1 MLFNSLAFLLGYAPI
16 VIGGFFL
23 LGMRSMRS
31 ACAWLGFM
39 SLAFY
44 AWWHP
49 PHTLILLASI
59 LFNFFSGICISR
71 VGPLGSLRRKRVLGV
86 ALAINL
92 SALCYYK
99 YFGFFGT
106 TISTALGMDWSIAD
120 IVLPL
125 GISFFTFTQI
135 AYLVD
140 TYQGKVQ
147 EHDLTRY
154 LLFVTYFP
162 HLVAGPIIHHRDVMS
177 QFEKRSTFNFNA
189 DNFTAGAVIFI
200 IGLFKKV
207 VIADSIAGFNTTV
220 FALAE
225 QGAAIN
231 VAAAWAGSLAYALQL
246 YFDFS
251 GYSDMAIGLSLM
263 LNVRLPF
270 NFDSPYKSRSIID
283 FWRRWHISLS
293 TFLRDY
299 LYIPLGGNRHG
310 EARRYLNMFLTM
322 LLGGLWHGA
331 GWTFIVWGALHG
343 SFLAINHAWR
353 SASHG
358 ARFTQS
364 RWYGT
369 LCWALTL
376 LAVLLAWIFFRA
388 HSVSGALHL
397 IEAMLGLGDD
407 GPAHLPIAGGA
418 TLSLPLVFACLLPL
432 LGICLWAPNSQEI
445 TASLMVQPRH
455 FGTGTTQIADGP
467 LVWRPVHW
475 NRALA
480 LGLLLAAALV
490 CISRPTEFLYFN
502 F

>member
-23 LGMRSMRS
+23 LGMRNTRL
-31 ACAWLGFM
+31 ACVWLGLM
-39 SLAFY
+39 SLVFY

-59 LFNFFSGICISR
+59 VFNFFSGIWISR
-71 VGPLGSLRRKRVLGV
+71 VGPLGSRRRKQTLIAALVVNLG
-86 ALAINL
+86 
-92 SALCYYK
+92 ALCYYK
-99 YFGFFGT
+99 YFGFFGA
-106 TISTALGMDWSIAD
+106 TISAAMGAQWTMAN

-140 TYQGKVQ
+140 TYQDKVR
-147 EHDLTRY
+147 EHDFVRY

-162 HLVAGPIIHHRDVMS
+162 HLVAGPIIHHRDVMT
-177 QFEKRSTFNFNA
+177 QFERRKTFRLDG
-189 DNFTAGAVIFI
+189 DNFSTGAVIFI

-207 VIADSIAGFNTTV
+207 VIADSIAGLNATV
-220 FALAE
+220 FTLAE
-225 QGAAIN
+225 QGVAIN
-231 VAAAWAGSLAYALQL
+231 AAAAWAGSLAYALQL

-270 NFDSPYKSRSIID
+270 NFNSPYKSRNIID

-331 GWTFIVWGALHG
+331 GWTFIIWGALHG

-353 SASHG
+353 GASDG

-364 RWYGT
+364 RWYG
-369 LCWALTL
+369 LFCWSITL

-388 HSVSGALHL
+388 HSVTGAMHL
-397 IEAMLGLGDD
+397 IKAMLGLGAAA
-407 GPAHLPIAGGA
+407 PAYLPIADGA

-445 TASLMVQPRH
+445 TARLMVQPRY
-455 FGTGTTQIADGP
+455 FDSGTAHPAEGALT
-467 LVWRPVHW
+467 WRPIPW

-480 LGLLLAAALV
+480 LGLLLAAALA

>member
-1 MLFNSLAFLLGYAPI
+1 MLFNSLEFLLGYAPI
-16 VIGGFFL
+16 VIGGFFF
-23 LGMRSMRS
+23 LGMRNMRL
-31 ACAWLGFM
+31 ACLWLGVM
-39 SLAFY
+39 SLVFY

-49 PHTLILLASI
+49 PHTLVLLASI
-59 LFNFFSGICISR
+59 LFNFFSGIWISR
-71 VGPLGSLRRKRVLGV
+71 AGPLGSRRRKQALVA

-92 SALCYYK
+92 GALCYYK
-99 YFGFFGT
+99 YFNFFGQAFAKA
-106 TISTALGMDWSIAD
+106 SNLEWSMAD

-140 TYQGKVQ
+140 TYQDKVR
-147 EHDLTRY
+147 EHDLSRY

-162 HLVAGPIIHHRDVMS
+162 HLVAGPIIHHRDVMT
-177 QFEKRSTFNFNA
+177 QFEKRQTFRFDG
-189 DNFTAGAVIFI
+189 DNFSTGAVLFI
-200 IGLFKKV
+200 IGLFKKI
-207 VIADSIAGFNTTV
+207 VIADSIAGLNATV
-220 FALAE
+220 FSLAE
-225 QGAAIN
+225 QGVPLN
-231 VAAAWAGSLAYALQL
+231 PAAAWAGSLAYALQL

-270 NFDSPYKSRSIID
+270 NFSSPYKSRSIID

-310 EARRYLNMFLTM
+310 AARRHLNMFLTM

-331 GWTFIVWGALHG
+331 GWTFIVWGVLHG
-343 SFLAINHAWR
+343 SFLVINHAWR
-353 SASHG
+353 SASTG
-358 ARFTQS
+358 FSFTQS
-364 RWYGT
+364 RWYGP
-369 LCWALTL
+369 LCWCITL

-388 HSVSGALHL
+388 QSVTGAIHL
-397 IEAMLGLGDD
+397 IKAMVGLGASA
-407 GPAHLPIAGGA
+407 PAYLPVADGA
-418 TLSLPLVFACLLPL
+418 TLPLPLVFACLLPL

-445 TASLMVQPRH
+445 TARLMVQPRNFE
-455 FGTGTTQIADGP
+455 FGSGQLAQGA
-467 LVWRPVHW
+467 LAWRPVSW
-475 NRALA
+475 NHAVVI
-480 LGLLLAAALV
+480 GLLLAAALA

>member
-16 VIGGFFL
+16 VIGLFFL
-23 LGMRSMRS
+23 LGARSMRL
-31 ACAWLGFM
+31 ACAWLGCM
-39 SLAFY
+39 SLVFY

-59 LFNFFSGICISR
+59 LFNFISGIWISR
-71 VGPLGSLRRKRVLGV
+71 AGPIGSSRRKQTLVAALVVNLG
-86 ALAINL
+86 
-92 SALCYYK
+92 ALCYYK
-99 YFGFFGT
+99 YFGFFGKT
-106 TISTALGMDWSIAD
+106 VSLAMGVEWSIGD

-140 TYQGKVQ
+140 TYQGKVK

-162 HLVAGPIIHHRDVMS
+162 HLVAGPIIHHRDVMT
-177 QFEKRSTFNFNA
+177 QFEKRQTFRFNA
-189 DNFTAGAVIFI
+189 DNFSAGVVIFI

-207 VIADSIAGFNTTV
+207 VIADSIAGFNATV
-220 FALAE
+220 FSLAE

-231 VAAAWAGSLAYALQL
+231 PAAAWAGSLAYALQL

-270 NFDSPYKSRSIID
+270 NFNSPYKSRSIID

-299 LYIPLGGNRHG
+299 LYIPLGGNRNG

-343 SFLAINHAWR
+343 SFLAMNHAWR
-353 SASHG
+353 SITQG
-358 ARFTQS
+358 AGFTAS
-364 RWYGT
+364 RWYGA
-369 LCWALTL
+369 LCWAVTL

-388 HSVSGALHL
+388 HSVSGAMHL
-397 IEAMLGLGDD
+397 IEAMLGLGTSA
-407 GPAHLPIAGGA
+407 PAVLPIAHGQ
-418 TLSLPLVFACLLPL
+418 TLPLVPVIACLLTL

-445 TASLMVQPRH
+445 TARLMVEPRH
-455 FGTGTTQIADGP
+455 FDSGTAKLAEGP
-467 LVWRPVHW
+467 LAWRPLHW
-475 NRALA
+475 NRAVA
-480 LGLLLAAALV
+480 LGVLLAAALA